1 MATSHWIGKW
11 IPSIWRRRCRELH
24 SNSRSRTTFHSRC
37 SDKRRIF
44 VCFFFSVVVF
54 ISWAR
59 RKMQIQKYWFR
70 FASPSWP
77 FFVVFV
83 ESNKYAVLVFYHHI
97 AQSLP
102 TDAPTNTK
110 RNQCQNIEIVLSQV
124 ACFASYFV
132 VFILFIDCDC
142 VRFRLH
148 FI

>member
-1 MATSHWIGKW
+1 MNSIHLAKKVSRTSLKQSVTYH
-11 IPSIWRRRCRELH
+11 IPQPMQRQTKNFCMFFFLRRCFH
-24 SNSRSRTTFHSRC
+24 FMSKKKNANSEILIS
-37 SDKRRIF
+37 
-44 VCFFFSVVVF
+44 VCVSKL
-54 ISWAR
+54 A
-59 RKMQIQKYWFR
+59 
-70 FASPSWP
+70 